1 MASNYSDLSQ
11 DDIEE
16 KALLILKRKGVFNEE
31 GEAIDKITDDS
42 WLRQSFIVDGKNSP
56 TIDKK
61 LKSFSTAEFKF
72 QDTSLGGNYAVNP
85 RPQFTPYADTRIKGR
100 VMNHNDVTLTDSSGD
115 HGMGHYYSEA
125 HDDNSQTIHMRF
137 GVPQFVSLTTF
148 FTGFFNY
155 KVASVAR
162 TGRGSSSIFFK
173 AGQAAGFVVL
183 LVAWPITVAS
193 ILPNAIRFLAG
204 KPASKFYSLKP
215 TMPLYWYA
223 VNTMVNQIGV
233 NRGLYPEQIDENND
247 LETGTTFKIDKYG
260 VEGFHALMPD
270 IFSTSGGIDVYA
282 VANRAQALKNELD
295 RILNQSLQNDAGGEG
310 EQPFSGFISKF
321 DGHMIDKSKGNRGTI
336 ANAIN
341 KWFASDDAGKKPEG
355 GDEKVLVEKDFREDK
370 KANGGIGWLEHLKAE
385 YDDGS
390 QYATFRVD
398 YTGPVGESFSNSLV
412 ESQMASQ
419 FNSTSSSSK
428 ATYFK
433 YAGGNVAPVL
443 NGVIGSVKDIAAGVL
458 DTINVSGFLALAGSA
473 FVDIPKHWENSLAQ
487 LPRANY
493 TMTLISPYGNVLSQM
508 INIYIPLCMILA
520 GTLPIQTGKQSYTSP
535 FILELFDRGR
545 QTTRLGMIDSLSITR
560 GISNLGFNRD
570 GQAMA
575 IEVSFTVADLS
586 SVMSMPIVS
595 RTFLEELIPDV
606 FDDDNVYTDYLNTLS
621 SLTLGQQTYKM
632 SKLKLNMA
640 NKIRRIEQLVSPARM
655 VGVMHGWPVTG
666 LMDVFFKGTQKN

>member
-1 MASNYSDLSQ
+1 MKTYT
-11 DDIEE
+11 DINEDE
-16 KALLILKRKGVFNEE
+16 IEQKALSILKRKGKFSEE
-31 GEAIDKITDDS
+31 GEAIDKITDED
-42 WLRQSFIVDGKNSP
+42 WLRQSFISDGKYAKN
-56 TIDKK
+56 IDKQ
-61 LKSFSTAEFKF
+61 LRSYSTAEFKF
-72 QDTSLGGNYAVNP
+72 QDSSLGGNYAVNP

-100 VMNHNDVTLTDSSGD
+100 MMHRNEVTLTDTSGD
-115 HGMGHYYSEA
+115 HGMGHFYSEA
-125 HDDNSQTIHMRF
+125 HDDNAQVIHMRF
-137 GVPQFVSLTTF
+137 GVPQFVSMTTF

-162 TGRGSSSIFFK
+162 TGRGSSSLFFK
-173 AGQAAGFVVL
+173 AGQAAGYVVL
-183 LVAWPITVAS
+183 LVLWPLTVAS
-193 ILPNAIRFLAG
+193 ILPNAIRFLSG

-233 NRGLYPEQIDENND
+233 NRGLFPEVIDSNKNQKSGD
-247 LETGTTFKIDKYG
+247 TFKLDERS
-260 VEGFHALMPD
+260 VSALSDLMPD
-270 IFSTSGGIDVYA
+270 MFSPTGGIDVYA
-282 VANRAQALKNELD
+282 VANRTQRLKNKLD
-295 RILNQSLQNDAGGEG
+295 TTLNSMLKEEGGSE
-310 EQPFSGFISKF
+310 EEPFDGFIKKF
-321 DGHMIDKSKGNRGTI
+321 DGQIISKQMGQRGTI
-336 ANAIN
+336 ADAIN
-341 KWFASDDAGKKPEG
+341 KWFLSDDAGKQNSE
-355 GDEKVLVEKDFREDK
+355 EKDNKILVEKDFRETK
-370 KANGGIGWLEHLKAE
+370 PASPNGWEDHLLAE

-419 FNSTSSSSK
+419 FNSTSSSAK

-433 YAGGNVAPVL
+433 YSGGNIAPFL
-443 NGVIGSVKDIAAGVL
+443 DGVTTAFKDFVGGTL
-458 DTINVSGFLALAGSA
+458 DSISASGFLALAGSA
-473 FVDIPKHWENSLAQ
+473 FVDIPKHWENSMAQ

-493 TMTLISPYGNVLSQM
+493 SVTLISPYGNVLSQM
-508 INIYIPLCMILA
+508 INMYIPLSMLLA

-560 GISNLGFNRD
+560 GTSNLGFNRN
-570 GQAMA
+570 GEAMA
-575 IEVSFTVADLS
+575 IEVSFTIADLS

-595 RTFLEELIPDV
+595 RTFLEEAIPDV

-640 NKIRRIEQLVSPARM
+640 NKVRRIEQLISPARM
-655 VGVMHGWPVTG
+655 VGVVHGWPVTG
-666 LMDVFFKGTQKN
+666 LFDIFFKGTEKK